1 MKNLLTLIFLLSFAQ
16 MTVSA
21 QDITEK
27 NTDSLYYKALDF
39 YKGKEYQKSLML
51 TNRALELAPEYH
63 DIRILQVRNNW
74 ALDNLNEAD
83 DDLNIL
89 LKEAPQYVDTK
100 PLALQR
106 INRFTDKEEAL
117 VYLSLLEKFYP
128 DESSL
133 KIQKAQ
139 LLIKLKRRQEAREIA
154 LKSIEDTGISGAD
167 RYVLQTILNRTV
179 SNEIAINYQL
189 INFSEDYGR
198 DPWHTVSAEFQ
209 HNIDRTAVIGRI
221 NYTDRAYD
229 RGTLYEL
236 EAYPVIN
243 DRTYAFINAGF
254 SNGDLFPDFRGSAS
268 LFYNFAQ
275 IFEAEIGGRLL
286 NFNNSSFFTG
296 IVGIT
301 AYSGSF
307 YLNARTFLGPE
318 RVDQLVQNYQFNIRY
333 YFGNADNYFFGR
345 LGSGI
350 SPDERAIF
358 TLVQNDPGLEAYY
371 FNVGI
376 NKSLGIHH
384 IIQIGGGYLFED
396 VNSETQGSQL
406 LANLMYRYRF

>member
-1 MKNLLTLIFLLSFAQ
+1 
-16 MTVSA
+16 
-21 QDITEK
+21 
-27 NTDSLYYKALDF
+27 
-39 YKGKEYQKSLML
+39 ML

-83 DDLNIL
+83 DDLNVL

-117 VYLSLLEKFYP
+117 VYISRLEKFYP

-189 INFSEDYGR
+189 INFSKDYGR

-229 RGTLYEL
+229 QGTLYEL

-307 YLNARTFLGPE
+307 YLNAKTFLGPE
-318 RVDQLVQNYQFNIRY
+318 RVNQLVQNYQFNIRY

-358 TLVQNDPGLEAYY
+358 TLVQNNPGLEAYY